1 MSEIKF
7 AICCASYSI
16 GNATEYFGILW
27 IGNDH
32 WVSEFEEADLFDES
46 TAENVLLNIKAVE
59 KDVMNTRSISIIK
72 VLCSDDSD

>member
-16 GNATEYFGILW
+16 GNATEYFRILW

-46 TAENVLLNIKAVE
+46 TAL
-59 KDVMNTRSISIIK
+59 MFF
-72 VLCSDDSD
+72 